1 MKDEGPW
8 PVLVVD
14 DDEATL
20 KVSELLLGR
29 MLVDGRGLRLDLC
42 RSAMEAR
49 AKLAT
54 ERYALAIIDVV
65 METEHAGLDL
75 VKEMRDG
82 GRHELTPI
90 VVRTGQP
97 GAYPEAKVLQEYRIS
112 DYWRKD
118 EQQPHR
124 VRTMVTGLIRGYG
137 MSLALEQLS
146 NERAVLLREIHHRVK
161 NNLQTVASLLML
173 QRDQLPSERG
183 RTILDESVLRVRSMA
198 LVHEQLYGVASL
210 EKIDIADYAQ
220 TLAGTL
226 RELMAPQLSVDVR
239 VSPSEVSVETAVP
252 IGLILNE
259 LLTNAFKYGTAV
271 SDEAREALGA
281 DVRVEVGACEGE
293 LILAVEDAGVGV
305 PIGLDPHKTPTLG
318 LQLVRSLVRQLRGRL
333 EIRNGPGARF
343 SVRCPIEAT
352 REG

>member
-1 MKDEGPW
+1 MEGAPW

-14 DDEATL
+14 DDESML
-20 KVSELLLGR
+20 KVSELMLGR
-29 MLVDGRGLRLDLC
+29 VVVDGRGLRLDLC
-42 RSAMEAR
+42 RSAAEAR
-49 AKLAT
+49 QKLAT

-75 VKEMRDG
+75 VREMRDG

-97 GAYPEAKVLQEYRIS
+97 GAYPEAKVLQEFRIS

-118 EQQPHR
+118 EMQPHR
-124 VRTMVTGLIRGYG
+124 VRTMVTGLIRGYE
-137 MSLALEQLS
+137 MAVSLEQLS
-146 NERAVLLREIHHRVK
+146 NERAVLLKEIHHRVK

-210 EKIDIADYAQ
+210 EEIDVADYARA
-220 TLAGTL
+220 LAGTL
-226 RELMAPQLSVDVR
+226 RELMAPGLTVVVDA
-239 VSPSEVSVETAVP
+239 SPAAVSVEMAVP
-252 IGLILNE
+252 LGLVLNE
-259 LLTNAFKYGTAV
+259 LLTNAFKYGAAM
-271 SDEAREALGA
+271 SQEARAKLGA
-281 DVRVEVGACEGE
+281 DVRVEVGISAGE
-293 LILAVEDAGVGV
+293 LLLAVEDAGVGV
-305 PIGLDPHKTPTLG
+305 PGWLDPQKTPTLG

-333 EIRNGPGARF
+333 EIRPGAGARF
-343 SVRCPIEAT
+343 ALRCPLES
-352 REG
+352 GSVK